1 VASSDD
7 AILSKTLDGIITS
20 WNQGAKTL
28 FGYDAHEMI
37 GESVTR
43 IIPSNLHEEERLILK
58 RLQGG
63 ERLHH
68 YETTRLAKD
77 GRCVDVSL
85 TVSPLF
91 DKSGSVVGASSVVR
105 DITERRRAHAELQR
119 ARAELARVAR
129 VTTLGALTAAIAHE
143 VNQPLT
149 GLANSGNA
157 CLRWLAAR
165 PPNIDA
171 ARQSIERMI
180 RAANRAGEVIS
191 RIRALVSNSPSKR
204 ERLDINDTIAEV
216 IALVQTEIQRNRI
229 SLQVNLSNDVPPVLG
244 DRIQLQQVVLN
255 LVLNAIEA
263 MSEVEHLPK
272 QLLVASAKDECQG
285 ALVMVQD
292 SGVGLDAGAQDRLFE
307 AFYTTKPQ
315 GMGIGLAVSRT
326 IIHTHGGRLW
336 ATPNQPQ
343 GAVFHFSLPAEGEE
357 LANLQVSNP
366 GASGPSS

>member
-20 WNQGAKTL
+20 WNQGATNI
-28 FGYDAHEMI
+28 FGYDANEII

-43 IIPSNLHEEERLILK
+43 IIPTELHEEEQLILR
-58 RLQGG
+58 RLQRG

-68 YETTRLAKD
+68 YETTRIAKD

-91 DKSGSVVGASSVVR
+91 DKSGSVVGASSVIR
-105 DITERRRAHAELQR
+105 DITEGRRAQAELQR

-149 GLANSGNA
+149 GLVNSGNA
-157 CLRWLAAR
+157 CLSWLAAK

-180 RAANRAGEVIS
+180 SAANRAGEVTS
-191 RIRALVSNSPSKR
+191 RIRALVGNSPPKR
-204 ERLDINDTIAEV
+204 EKLDINEIITEV
-216 IALVQTEIQRNRI
+216 IALAQSEIQRNRI
-229 SLQVNLSNDVPPVLG
+229 SLQANLSKDVPSVFG

-255 LVLNAIEA
+255 LFLNAIEA
-263 MSEVEHLPK
+263 MSGVEHLPK
-272 QLLVASAKDECQG
+272 QLLVASVKDESQG
-285 ALVMVQD
+285 AQVMVQD
-292 SGVGLDAGAQDRLFE
+292 SGTGLDAAAQDRLFE

-326 IIHTHGGRLW
+326 IVQAHGGRLW
-336 ATPNQPQ
+336 ATANQPH
-343 GAVFHFSLPAEGEE
+343 GAIFQFSLPAEGQE
-357 LANLQVSNP
+357 
-366 GASGPSS
+366 PS